1 MTDGTSEDTKRKPG
15 RPKGAELTKKVHIP
29 MSYALFEELQ
39 QLRMETGA
47 ASVAA
52 LIRSALKQ
60 YELLFDAQKAGADII
75 IRHKNGGY
83 EEILKFAS

>member
-1 MTDGTSEDTKRKPG
+1 MTDGTSGDTKRKPG

-29 MSYALFEELQ
+29 MSCALFEELQ
-39 QLRMETGA
+39 QLRTETGA

-83 EEILKFAS
+83 EENLKFTP

>member
-39 QLRMETGA
+39 QLRTETGA
-47 ASVAA
+47 PSVAA

-60 YELLFDAQKAGADII
+60 YEFLFDAQKAGAEII
-75 IRHKNGGY
+75 IRRQNGEY
-83 EEILKFAS
+83 EEKVKFIP